1 MVWKTPLAKWIS
13 KALTR
18 HEFHRI
24 GRAKK
29 LERIEIPP
37 SQRLVYGVQFC
48 FIALCLLT
56 AIEIVHIVALHSFN
70 ETIFTAISGLTGTLL
85 GVFLA

>member
-1 MVWKTPLAKWIS
+1 MV

-18 HEFHRI
+18 HEFRRK

-48 FIALCLLT
+48 FIALGMLT
-56 AIEIVHIVALHSFN
+56 AIEITHIVVLHSFN
-70 ETIFTAISGLTGTLL
+70 EAIFSAISGLIGTIM
-85 GVFLA
+85 GVFLTR

>member
-1 MVWKTPLAKWIS
+1 VVGKNSLAKWII

-18 HEFHRI
+18 YEFRRI
-24 GRAKK
+24 GRTKK
-29 LERIEIPP
+29 LERIEVPP

-48 FIALCLLT
+48 FIALGMLT
-56 AIEIVHIVALHSFN
+56 AIEIVHIVVLRSFN
-70 ETIFTAISGLTGTLL
+70 EAIFSAISGLIGTIV